1 MRNNL
6 YVNFNKIELKGRKME
21 AAQKKE
27 PILNPI
33 LRWFMFTMILANI
46 ASAMYPILLPIYLT
60 EIGASIQQV
69 GLVFTVVSLVSLLL
83 QIFGGWVS
91 DSIGRLKSI
100 AIGSVGGVLAFL
112 ALAIAPTW
120 QWMLVAMAVS
130 MFPGALVGPSFG
142 AFIAENS
149 SEENRGKVYGVTS
162 TIFQI
167 TGVVGP
173 VTGGFLMG
181 RFGFRPRMFVVW
193 GIYSLAAGLMI
204 WMATTMKEE
213 ANATRSNDLS
223 MGSFKSSIKRM
234 WGLMIGGGVLTW
246 ILITDGVRDIAFRLS
261 GELQPL
267 YLEQIGNISI
277 EQIGLLGSIFAIA
290 MMLTPMLSGKLVD
303 KYEERIPIVIGFL
316 LVFSAFFIFLNTLSF
331 YGFVAAWV
339 VFGLGVGMLNPAYQ
353 SLISKVVP
361 QNMLGVFQGVFYS
374 SIGLISLPAPYIGA
388 YLWENFT
395 PKLPFQITAA
405 VAVISV
411 IPIWFKFKV
420 PKKGQ
425 PATTPAATSEETS
438 IILEPTPE
446 ASD

>member
-1 MRNNL
+1 
-6 YVNFNKIELKGRKME
+6 
-21 AAQKKE
+21 
-27 PILNPI
+27 
-33 LRWFMFTMILANI
+33 
-46 ASAMYPILLPIYLT
+46 
-60 EIGASIQQV
+60 
-69 GLVFTVVSLVSLLL
+69 
-83 QIFGGWVS
+83 
-91 DSIGRLKSI
+91 
-100 AIGSVGGVLAFL
+100 
-112 ALAIAPTW
+112 
-120 QWMLVAMAVS
+120 
-130 MFPGALVGPSFG
+130 
-142 AFIAENS
+142 
-149 SEENRGKVYGVTS
+149 
-162 TIFQI
+162 
-167 TGVVGP
+167 
-173 VTGGFLMG
+173 
-181 RFGFRPRMFVVW
+181 
-193 GIYSLAAGLMI
+193 
-204 WMATTMKEE
+204 
-213 ANATRSNDLS
+213 
-223 MGSFKSSIKRM
+223 
-234 WGLMIGGGVLTW
+234 
-246 ILITDGVRDIAFRLS
+246 VRDIAFRLS
-261 GELQPL
+261 GDLQPL

>member
-1 MRNNL
+1 
-6 YVNFNKIELKGRKME
+6 ME
-21 AAQKKE
+21 VIQKKE
-27 PILNPI
+27 PILSPI
-33 LRWFMFTMILANI
+33 LRWFMFAMILANI
-46 ASAMYPILLPIYLT
+46 ASAMYPMLLPIYLT

-69 GLVFTVVSLVSLLL
+69 GLVFTAVSVVSLLL

-100 AIGSVGGVLAFL
+100 AIGSIGGVIGFL
-112 ALAIAPTW
+112 AVALAPTW

-149 SEENRGKVYGVTS
+149 SEKNRGKVYGFTS

-173 VTGGFLMG
+173 LAGGLLMG
-181 RFGFRPRMFVVW
+181 RFGFRPMMFAVC
-193 GIYSLAAGLMI
+193 GLYGLAAILRI
-204 WMATTMKEE
+204 WMATTMKED

-223 MGSFKSSIKRM
+223 MGSFKSSIKKM
-234 WGLMIGGGVLTW
+234 WGMMVGGGILTW
-246 ILITDGVRDIAFRLS
+246 ILLTDGVRDTAFRLS

-267 YLEQIGNISI
+267 YLEQIGKLSV
-277 EQIGLLGSIFAIA
+277 EQIGALGSIFAIA

-303 KYEERIPIVIGFL
+303 QYEERIPIVIGFL
-316 LVFSAFFIFLNTLSF
+316 LVFGAFFIFLNTLTF
-331 YGFVAAWV
+331 YGFAMAWV

-374 SIGLISLPAPYIGA
+374 SIGLVSLPAPYIGA
-388 YLWENFT
+388 YLWEHFN

-405 VAVISV
+405 VAILSV
-411 IPIWFKFKV
+411 IPIWFKFKI
-420 PKKGQ
+420 PKK
-425 PATTPAATSEETS
+425 PEPAAKETTSLIENELNLVVEPETG
-438 IILEPTPE
+438 
-446 ASD
+446 D

>member
-1 MRNNL
+1 MQTD
-6 YVNFNKIELKGRKME
+6 
-21 AAQKKE
+21 QKKE
-27 PILNPI
+27 PILSPI
-33 LRWFMFTMILANI
+33 LRWFMFSMILANI
-46 ASAMYPILLPIYLT
+46 ASNMYPILIPIYLT
-60 EIGASIQQV
+60 QIGASIQQV
-69 GLVFTVVSLVSLLL
+69 GLVFTIVSMVSLLL

-100 AIGSVGGVLAFL
+100 AIGSIGGVLGFL

-120 QWMLVAMAVS
+120 QWMLAAMAIS
-130 MFPGALVGPSFG
+130 MFPGALVSPSFG

-173 VTGGFLMG
+173 VTGGLLMG
-181 RFGFRPRMFVVW
+181 KFGFRPMMFVVW
-193 GIYSLAAGLMI
+193 GLYSLAAGLRI

-223 MGSFKSSIKRM
+223 MSSFKSSIKRM
-234 WGLMIGGGVLTW
+234 WALMIGGGVLTW

-267 YLEQIGNISI
+267 YLEQIGQINV
-277 EQIGLLGSIFAIA
+277 EQIGVLGSIFAIA

-303 KYEERIPIVIGFL
+303 QYEERIPIVIGFL
-316 LVFSAFFIFLNTLSF
+316 FVFGAFFIFLNTLTF
-331 YGFVAAWV
+331 YGFAAAWV

-388 YLWENFT
+388 YLWETFN

-405 VAVISV
+405 VAAISV
-411 IPIWFKFKV
+411 IPIWFKFKI
-420 PKKGQ
+420 PKKKETAAAESPK
-425 PATTPAATSEETS
+425 PADT
-438 IILEPTPE
+438 E
-446 ASD
+446 ASLAANPKPGD

>member
-1 MRNNL
+1 MQTD
-6 YVNFNKIELKGRKME
+6 
-21 AAQKKE
+21 QKKE
-27 PILNPI
+27 PILSPI
-33 LRWFMFTMILANI
+33 LRWFMFSMILANI
-46 ASAMYPILLPIYLT
+46 ASNMYPILIPIYLT
-60 EIGASIQQV
+60 QIGASIQQV
-69 GLVFTVVSLVSLLL
+69 GLVFTIVSMVSLLL

-100 AIGSVGGVLAFL
+100 AIGSIGGVLGFL

-120 QWMLVAMAVS
+120 QWMLAAMAIS
-130 MFPGALVGPSFG
+130 MFPGALVSPSFG

-173 VTGGFLMG
+173 VTGGLLMG
-181 RFGFRPRMFVVW
+181 KFGFRPMMFVVW
-193 GIYSLAAGLMI
+193 GLYSLAAGLRI

-223 MGSFKSSIKRM
+223 MSSFKSSIKRM
-234 WGLMIGGGVLTW
+234 WALMIGGGVLTW

-267 YLEQIGNISI
+267 YLEQIGQINV
-277 EQIGLLGSIFAIA
+277 EQIGVLGSIFAIA

-303 KYEERIPIVIGFL
+303 QYEERIPIVIGFL
-316 LVFSAFFIFLNTLSF
+316 FVFGAFFIFLNTLTF
-331 YGFVAAWV
+331 YGFAAAWV

-388 YLWENFT
+388 YLWETFN

-405 VAVISV
+405 VAAISV
-411 IPIWFKFKV
+411 IPIWFKFKI
-420 PKKGQ
+420 PKKKETAAAESPK
-425 PATTPAATSEETS
+425 PADA
-438 IILEPTPE
+438 E
-446 ASD
+446 ASLAANPKPGD

>member
-1 MRNNL
+1 
-6 YVNFNKIELKGRKME
+6 ME
-21 AAQKKE
+21 VIQKKE
-27 PILNPI
+27 PILSPI
-33 LRWFMFTMILANI
+33 LRWFMFAMILANI
-46 ASAMYPILLPIYLT
+46 ASAMYPMLLPIYLT

-69 GLVFTVVSLVSLLL
+69 GLVFTAVSVVSLLL

-100 AIGSVGGVLAFL
+100 AIGSIGGVIGFL
-112 ALAIAPTW
+112 AVALAPTW

-149 SEENRGKVYGVTS
+149 SEKNRGKVYGFTS

-173 VTGGFLMG
+173 LAGGLLMG
-181 RFGFRPRMFVVW
+181 RFGFRPMMFAVC
-193 GIYSLAAGLMI
+193 GLYGLAAILRI
-204 WMATTMKEE
+204 WMATTMKED

-223 MGSFKSSIKRM
+223 MGSFKSSIKKM
-234 WGLMIGGGVLTW
+234 WGMMVGGGILTW
-246 ILITDGVRDIAFRLS
+246 ILLTDGVRDTAFRLS

-267 YLEQIGNISI
+267 YLEQIGKLSV
-277 EQIGLLGSIFAIA
+277 EQIGALGSIFAIA

-303 KYEERIPIVIGFL
+303 QYEERIPIVIGFF
-316 LVFSAFFIFLNTLSF
+316 LVFGAFFIFLNTLTF
-331 YGFVAAWV
+331 YGFAMAWV

-374 SIGLISLPAPYIGA
+374 SIGLVSLPAPYIGA
-388 YLWENFT
+388 YLWEHFN

-405 VAVISV
+405 VAILSV
-411 IPIWFKFKV
+411 IPIWFKFKI
-420 PKKGQ
+420 PKK
-425 PATTPAATSEETS
+425 PEPAAKETTSLIENELNLVVEPETG
-438 IILEPTPE
+438 
-446 ASD
+446 D

>member
-1 MRNNL
+1 
-6 YVNFNKIELKGRKME
+6 
-21 AAQKKE
+21 
-27 PILNPI
+27 
-33 LRWFMFTMILANI
+33 
-46 ASAMYPILLPIYLT
+46 
-60 EIGASIQQV
+60 
-69 GLVFTVVSLVSLLL
+69 
-83 QIFGGWVS
+83 
-91 DSIGRLKSI
+91 
-100 AIGSVGGVLAFL
+100 
-112 ALAIAPTW
+112 
-120 QWMLVAMAVS
+120 MAVS

-167 TGVVGP
+167 TGVIGP
-173 VTGGFLMG
+173 LAGGALMG
-181 RFGFRPRMFVVW
+181 RFGFRPMMFTVSALY
-193 GIYSLAAGLMI
+193 GLAALLRI

-223 MGSFKSSIKRM
+223 MGSFKTSIKKM
-234 WGLMIGGGVLTW
+234 WGLMVGGGVLTW
-246 ILITDGVRDIAFRLS
+246 ILVTDGVRDTAFRLS

-267 YLEQIGNISI
+267 YLEQIGNIGV
-277 EQIGLLGSIFAIA
+277 EQIGMLGSIFAIA
-290 MMLTPMLSGKLVD
+290 MMLTPMISGRLVD

-316 LVFSAFFIFLNTLSF
+316 FVFGAFFIFLNTLSF
-331 YGFVAAWV
+331 YGFAAAWV

-388 YLWENFT
+388 YLWENFY

-420 PKKGQ
+420 PKKENGKDQ
-425 PATTPAATSEETS
+425 PEPASAP
-438 IILEPTPE
+438 LQAAE
-446 ASD
+446 ASLGAKPETGD

>member
-1 MRNNL
+1 MQTD
-6 YVNFNKIELKGRKME
+6 
-21 AAQKKE
+21 QKKE
-27 PILNPI
+27 PILSPI
-33 LRWFMFTMILANI
+33 LRWFMFSMILANI
-46 ASAMYPILLPIYLT
+46 ASNMYPILIPIYLT
-60 EIGASIQQV
+60 QIGASIQQV
-69 GLVFTVVSLVSLLL
+69 GLVFTIVSMVSLLL

-100 AIGSVGGVLAFL
+100 AIGSIGGVLGFL

-120 QWMLVAMAVS
+120 QWMLAAMAIS
-130 MFPGALVGPSFG
+130 MFPGALVSPSFG

-173 VTGGFLMG
+173 VTGGLLMG
-181 RFGFRPRMFVVW
+181 KFGFRPMMFVVW
-193 GIYSLAAGLMI
+193 GLYSLAAGLRI

-223 MGSFKSSIKRM
+223 MSSFKSSIKRM
-234 WGLMIGGGVLTW
+234 WALMIGGGVLTW

-267 YLEQIGNISI
+267 YLEQIGQINV
-277 EQIGLLGSIFAIA
+277 EQIGVLGSIFAIA

-303 KYEERIPIVIGFL
+303 QYEERIPIVIGFL
-316 LVFSAFFIFLNTLSF
+316 FVFGAFFIFLNTLTF
-331 YGFVAAWV
+331 YGFAAAWV

-388 YLWENFT
+388 YLWENFN

-405 VAVISV
+405 VAAISV
-411 IPIWFKFKV
+411 IPIWFKFKI
-420 PKKGQ
+420 PKKKETAAAESPK
-425 PATTPAATSEETS
+425 PADA
-438 IILEPTPE
+438 E
-446 ASD
+446 ASLAANPKPGD

>member
-1 MRNNL
+1 
-6 YVNFNKIELKGRKME
+6 ME
-21 AAQKKE
+21 VIQKKE
-27 PILNPI
+27 PILSPI
-33 LRWFMFTMILANI
+33 LRWFMFAMILANI
-46 ASAMYPILLPIYLT
+46 ASAMYPMLLPIYLT

-69 GLVFTVVSLVSLLL
+69 GLVFTAVSVVSLLL

-100 AIGSVGGVLAFL
+100 AIGSIGGVIGFL
-112 ALAIAPTW
+112 AVALAPTW

-149 SEENRGKVYGVTS
+149 SEKNRGKVYGFTS

-173 VTGGFLMG
+173 LAGGLLMG
-181 RFGFRPRMFVVW
+181 RFGFRPMMFAVCVLY
-193 GIYSLAAGLMI
+193 GLAAILRI
-204 WMATTMKEE
+204 WMATTMKED

-223 MGSFKSSIKRM
+223 MGSFKSSIKKM
-234 WGLMIGGGVLTW
+234 WGMMVGGGILTW
-246 ILITDGVRDIAFRLS
+246 ILLTDGVRDTAFRLS

-267 YLEQIGNISI
+267 YLEQIGKLSV
-277 EQIGLLGSIFAIA
+277 EQIGALGSIFAIA

-303 KYEERIPIVIGFL
+303 QYEERIPIVIGFL
-316 LVFSAFFIFLNTLSF
+316 LVFGAFFIFLNTLTF
-331 YGFVAAWV
+331 YGFAMAWV

-374 SIGLISLPAPYIGA
+374 SIGLVSLPAPYIGA
-388 YLWENFT
+388 NLWEHFN

-405 VAVISV
+405 VAILSV
-411 IPIWFKFKV
+411 IPIWFKFKI
-420 PKKGQ
+420 PKK
-425 PATTPAATSEETS
+425 PEPAAKETTSLIENELNLVVEPETG
-438 IILEPTPE
+438 
-446 ASD
+446 D

>member
-1 MRNNL
+1 
-6 YVNFNKIELKGRKME
+6 ME
-21 AAQKKE
+21 VIQKKE
-27 PILNPI
+27 PILSPI
-33 LRWFMFTMILANI
+33 LRWFMFAMILANI
-46 ASAMYPILLPIYLT
+46 ASAMYPMLLPIYLT

-69 GLVFTVVSLVSLLL
+69 GLVFTAVSVVSLLL

-100 AIGSVGGVLAFL
+100 AIGSIGGVIGFL
-112 ALAIAPTW
+112 AVALAPTW

-149 SEENRGKVYGVTS
+149 SEKNRGKVYGFTS

-173 VTGGFLMG
+173 LAGGLLMG
-181 RFGFRPRMFVVW
+181 RFGFRPMMFAVCVLY
-193 GIYSLAAGLMI
+193 GLAAILRI
-204 WMATTMKEE
+204 WMATTMKED

-223 MGSFKSSIKRM
+223 MGSFKSSIKKM
-234 WGLMIGGGVLTW
+234 WGMMVGGGILTW
-246 ILITDGVRDIAFRLS
+246 ILLTDGVRDTAFRLS

-267 YLEQIGNISI
+267 YLEQIGKLSV
-277 EQIGLLGSIFAIA
+277 EQIGALGSIFAIA

-303 KYEERIPIVIGFL
+303 QYEERIPIVIGFL
-316 LVFSAFFIFLNTLSF
+316 LVFGAFFIFLNTLTF
-331 YGFVAAWV
+331 YGFAMAWV

-374 SIGLISLPAPYIGA
+374 SIGLVSLPAPYIGA
-388 YLWENFT
+388 YLWEHFN

-405 VAVISV
+405 VAILSV
-411 IPIWFKFKV
+411 IPIWFKFKI
-420 PKKGQ
+420 PKK
-425 PATTPAATSEETS
+425 PEPAAKETTSLIENELNLVVEPETG
-438 IILEPTPE
+438 
-446 ASD
+446 D

>member
-1 MRNNL
+1 
-6 YVNFNKIELKGRKME
+6 ME
-21 AAQKKE
+21 VIQKKE
-27 PILNPI
+27 PILSPI
-33 LRWFMFTMILANI
+33 LRWFMFAMILANI
-46 ASAMYPILLPIYLT
+46 ASAMYPMLLPIYLT

-69 GLVFTVVSLVSLLL
+69 GLVFTAVSVVSLLL

-100 AIGSVGGVLAFL
+100 AIGSIGGVIGFL
-112 ALAIAPTW
+112 AVALAPTW

-149 SEENRGKVYGVTS
+149 SEKNRGKVYGFTS

-173 VTGGFLMG
+173 LAGGLLMG
-181 RFGFRPRMFVVW
+181 RFGFRPMMFAVC
-193 GIYSLAAGLMI
+193 GLYGLAAILRI
-204 WMATTMKEE
+204 WMATTMKED

-223 MGSFKSSIKRM
+223 MGSFKSSIKKM
-234 WGLMIGGGVLTW
+234 WGMMVGGGILTW
-246 ILITDGVRDIAFRLS
+246 ILLTDGVRDTAFRLS

-267 YLEQIGNISI
+267 YLEQIGKLSV
-277 EQIGLLGSIFAIA
+277 EQIGALGSIFAIA

-303 KYEERIPIVIGFL
+303 QYEERIPIVIGFL
-316 LVFSAFFIFLNTLSF
+316 LVFGAFFIFLNTLTF
-331 YGFVAAWV
+331 YGFAMAWV

-374 SIGLISLPAPYIGA
+374 SIGLVSLPAPYIGA
-388 YLWENFT
+388 YLWEHFN

-405 VAVISV
+405 VAILSV
-411 IPIWFKFKV
+411 IPIWFKFKI
-420 PKKGQ
+420 PKK
-425 PATTPAATSEETS
+425 PELAAKETTSLIENELNLVVEPETG
-438 IILEPTPE
+438 
-446 ASD
+446 D